1 MVVLMLVMTLMEV
14 LALLVLRSKPR
25 RFEVLQCL
33 LSVKTVA
40 AEKLKIHCEKYP
52 PPPPPPTADINLFKA
67 NNGITGTMCEICSK
81 LTIKTTEGRQ

>member
-40 AEKLKIHCEKYP
+40 AEKLKIHCEK
-52 PPPPPPTADINLFKA
+52 
-67 NNGITGTMCEICSK
+67 
-81 LTIKTTEGRQ
+81 

>member
-52 PPPPPPTADINLFKA
+52 PPQPTL
-67 NNGITGTMCEICSK
+67 TCSK
-81 LTIKTTEGRQ
+81 PTMESPEQCVKFVQS

>member
-33 LSVKTVA
+33 LSVKSVA

-52 PPPPPPTADINLFKA
+52 PPPPQPTL
-67 NNGITGTMCEICSK
+67 TCSK
-81 LTIKTTEGRQ
+81 PTMESPEQCVKFVQS

>member
-52 PPPPPPTADINLFKA
+52 PPTADINLFKA

>member
-52 PPPPPPTADINLFKA
+52 PPPQPTL
-67 NNGITGTMCEICSK
+67 TCSK
-81 LTIKTTEGRQ
+81 PTMESPEQCVKFVQS

>member
-40 AEKLKIHCEKYP
+40 AEKLKIHGEKY
-52 PPPPPPTADINLFKA
+52 PPPPTADINLFKA

>member
-33 LSVKTVA
+33 LSVKTAA
-40 AEKLKIHCEKYP
+40 AEKFKIHCEKY
-52 PPPPPPTADINLFKA
+52 PPPPPTADINLFKA

>member
-52 PPPPPPTADINLFKA
+52 PPPPPQPTL
-67 NNGITGTMCEICSK
+67 TCSK
-81 LTIKTTEGRQ
+81 PTMESPEQCVKFVQS